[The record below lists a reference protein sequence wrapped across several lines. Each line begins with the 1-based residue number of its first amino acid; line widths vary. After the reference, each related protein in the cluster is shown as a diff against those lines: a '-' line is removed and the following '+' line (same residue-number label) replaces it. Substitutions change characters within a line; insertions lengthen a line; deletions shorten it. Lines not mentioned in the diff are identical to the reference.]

1 MAARAARARAG
12 VRSPMAILVLEAE
25 PGHAGPAGTPALPR
39 DDELRRLLTS
49 IPRAHWPEAA

>member
-1 MAARAARARAG
+1 MAARTPRAEAG

-25 PGHAGPAGTPALPR
+25 PGHAGPAGSPALPR

-49 IPRAHWPEAA
+49 IPLPHWPEAA